1 MKEMDASQKKKLAI
15 VIGIGAVLWFLPHPE
30 AITPIA
36 WHLFA
41 VFAATIAGFILQ
53 PMPIG
58 AVAFIGVTAGALLGV
73 ISVKTAISGYGNS
86 TIWLIVCAFLL
97 ARAFI
102 KSGLGSRIAYLII
115 KAIGKSSL
123 TLGYAITLSDFV
135 ISPATPSSTARA
147 GGIIYPIIRSLS
159 SALHSEPN
167 DGTARKFGA
176 YIMQIEYQAN
186 AITCAMFM
194 TAMAGNPMSVELAAK
209 TIGVEITWSEWA
221 LAAAVPGVISL
232 IVMPYLLYK
241 LYPPEIH
248 EMPHAKKMAVEALEK
263 MGPMS
268 YMEKVVLV
276 VFVGAL
282 ALWATSSLTHMNA
295 TGVGMLAVTVL
306 LLTNVLTWQDVLQE
320 KGAWNTMFWMG
331 SLIALAG
338 ALSSSGFIKVVAG
351 MAGSA
356 IASAGLS
363 WLTAFI
369 LLALIYVYSH
379 YAFASVSAHIGAM
392 YAAFLAVAV
401 AVGTP
406 PLLAAIAFASLSN
419 LMIPLTHYGG
429 GAAPILYGAGYVPQ
443 GKWWQLGFIMVT
455 VYMVIWLGI
464 GSFWWHVIGLW

>member
-1 MKEMDASQKKKLAI
+1 MDASQKKKLAI

-209 TIGVEITWSEWA
+209 TIGVEITWSEWT

-455 VYMVIWLGI
+455 VYMIIWLGI

>member
-1 MKEMDASQKKKLAI
+1 MDASQKKKLVG
-15 VIGIGAVLWFLPHPE
+15 VILLGAVIWFLPHPD

-53 PMPIG
+53 PLPIG
-58 AVAFIGVTAGALLGV
+58 AVAFIGVSVTALLGV
-73 ISVKTAISGYGNS
+73 VSVKVAISGYGNS
-86 TIWLIVCAFLL
+86 TIWLIICAFLL

-159 SALHSEPN
+159 SALHSEPD

-194 TAMAGNPMSVELAAK
+194 TAMAGNPMAVELAAK
-209 TIGVEITWSEWA
+209 TIGVEITWSAWA
-221 LAAAVPGVISL
+221 TAAIVPGLLSL
-232 IVMPYLLYK
+232 LLMPYLLYK

-248 EMPHAKKMAVEALEK
+248 EMPHAKQMAVEALAK

-268 YMEKVVLV
+268 WMEKVVLA
-276 VFVGAL
+276 VFVGSL
-282 ALWATSSLTHMNA
+282 VLWATSSLTHMNA

-338 ALSSSGFIKVVAG
+338 ALSSSGFIKVVAD
-351 MAGSA
+351 MAGAA
-356 IASAGLS
+356 IQSAGLS
-363 WLTAFI
+363 WLAAFI
-369 LLALIYVYSH
+369 ILVLIYVYSH

-392 YAAFLAVAV
+392 YAAFFAVAV
-401 AVGTP
+401 SVGTP
-406 PLLAAIAFASLSN
+406 PLLAAISFAALSN
-419 LMIPLTHYGG
+419 IMIPLTHYGG

-443 GKWWQLGFIMVT
+443 GTWWKLGFIIVT
-455 VYMVIWLGI
+455 VNLVIWLGI
-464 GSFWWHVIGLW
+464 GSLWWHLIGLW

>member
-1 MKEMDASQKKKLAI
+1 MDASQKKKLAG
-15 VIGIGAVLWFLPHPE
+15 VILLGAVIWFLPHPD

-53 PMPIG
+53 PLPIG
-58 AVAFIGVTAGALLGV
+58 AVAFIGVSVAALLGV
-73 ISVKTAISGYGNS
+73 VSVKVAISGYGNS

-159 SALHSEPN
+159 TALHSEPD

-194 TAMAGNPMSVELAAK
+194 TAMAGNPMAVELAAK
-209 TIGVEITWSEWA
+209 TIGVEITWSAWA
-221 LAAAVPGVISL
+221 MAAIVPGLISL
-232 IVMPYLLYK
+232 LLMPYLLYK

-248 EMPHAKKMAVEALEK
+248 EMPHAKQMAVEALEK

-268 YMEKVVLV
+268 WMEKIVLA
-276 VFVGAL
+276 VFVGSL

-338 ALSSSGFIKVVAG
+338 ALSSSGFIKVVAD
-351 MAGSA
+351 MAGAA
-356 IASAGLS
+356 IQSAGLS
-363 WLTAFI
+363 WLAAFI
-369 LLALIYVYSH
+369 ILVLIYVYSH

-406 PLLAAIAFASLSN
+406 PLLAAISFAALSN
-419 LMIPLTHYGG
+419 IMIPLTHYGG

-443 GKWWQLGFIMVT
+443 GTWWKLGFIMVT
-455 VYMVIWLGI
+455 VNLVIWLGI
-464 GSFWWHVIGLW
+464 GSLWWHVIGLW

>member
-1 MKEMDASQKKKLAI
+1 MDASQRKKLAI

-58 AVAFIGVTAGALLGV
+58 AVAFIGVTSGALLGV

>member
-1 MKEMDASQKKKLAI
+1 MDASQKKKLVG
-15 VIGIGAVLWFLPHPE
+15 VILLGAVIWFLPHPD

-53 PMPIG
+53 PLPIG
-58 AVAFIGVTAGALLGV
+58 AVAFIGVSVTALLGV
-73 ISVKTAISGYGNS
+73 VSVKVAISGYGNS
-86 TIWLIVCAFLL
+86 TIWLIICAFLL

-159 SALHSEPN
+159 SALHSEPD

-194 TAMAGNPMSVELAAK
+194 TAMAGNPMAVELAAK
-209 TIGVEITWSEWA
+209 TIGVEITWSAWA
-221 LAAAVPGVISL
+221 TAAIVPGLLSL
-232 IVMPYLLYK
+232 LLMPYLLYK

-248 EMPHAKKMAVEALEK
+248 EMPHAKQMAVEALAK

-268 YMEKVVLV
+268 WMEKVVLA
-276 VFVGAL
+276 VFVGSL
-282 ALWATSSLTHMNA
+282 VLWATSSLTHMNA

-338 ALSSSGFIKVVAG
+338 ALSSSGFIKVVAD
-351 MAGSA
+351 MAGAA
-356 IASAGLS
+356 IQSAGLS
-363 WLTAFI
+363 WLAAFI
-369 LLALIYVYSH
+369 ILVLIYVYSH

-392 YAAFLAVAV
+392 YAAFFAVAV

-406 PLLAAIAFASLSN
+406 PLLAAISFAALSN
-419 LMIPLTHYGG
+419 IMIPLTHYGG

-443 GKWWQLGFIMVT
+443 GTWWKLGFIIVT
-455 VYMVIWLGI
+455 VNLVIWLGI
-464 GSFWWHVIGLW
+464 GSLWWHLIGLW

>member
-1 MKEMDASQKKKLAI
+1 MDASQKKKLAI

-464 GSFWWHVIGLW
+464 GSCWWHVIGLW

>member
-1 MKEMDASQKKKLAI
+1 MDASQKKKLVG
-15 VIGIGAVLWFLPHPE
+15 VILLGAVIWFLPHPD

-53 PMPIG
+53 PLPIG
-58 AVAFIGVTAGALLGV
+58 AVAFIGVSVAALLGV
-73 ISVKTAISGYGNS
+73 VSVKVAISGYGNS

-159 SALHSEPN
+159 SALHSEPD

-194 TAMAGNPMSVELAAK
+194 TAMAGNPMAVELAAK
-209 TIGVEITWSEWA
+209 TIGVEITWSAWA
-221 LAAAVPGVISL
+221 TAAIVPGLLSL
-232 IVMPYLLYK
+232 LLMPYLLYK

-248 EMPHAKKMAVEALEK
+248 EMPHAKQMAVEALEK

-268 YMEKVVLV
+268 WMEKVVLA
-276 VFVGAL
+276 VFVGSL

-338 ALSSSGFIKVVAG
+338 ALSSSGFIKVVAD
-351 MAGSA
+351 MAGAA
-356 IASAGLS
+356 IQSAGLS
-363 WLTAFI
+363 WLAAFI
-369 LLALIYVYSH
+369 ILVLIYVYSH

-406 PLLAAIAFASLSN
+406 PLLAAISFAALSN
-419 LMIPLTHYGG
+419 IMIPLTHYGG

-443 GKWWQLGFIMVT
+443 GTWWKLGFIIVT
-455 VYMVIWLGI
+455 VNLVIWLGI
-464 GSFWWHVIGLW
+464 GSLLWHVIGLW

>member
-1 MKEMDASQKKKLAI
+1 MDASQKKKLVG
-15 VIGIGAVLWFLPHPE
+15 VILLGAVIWFLPHPD

-53 PMPIG
+53 PLPIG
-58 AVAFIGVTAGALLGV
+58 AVAFIGVSVAALLGV
-73 ISVKTAISGYGNS
+73 VSVKVAISGYGNS

-159 SALHSEPN
+159 SALHSEPD

-194 TAMAGNPMSVELAAK
+194 TAMAGNPMAVELAAK
-209 TIGVEITWSEWA
+209 TIGVEITWSAWA
-221 LAAAVPGVISL
+221 TAAIVPGLLSL
-232 IVMPYLLYK
+232 LLMPYLLYK

-248 EMPHAKKMAVEALEK
+248 EMPHAKQMAVEALEK

-268 YMEKVVLV
+268 WMEKVVLA
-276 VFVGAL
+276 VFVGSL

-306 LLTNVLTWQDVLQE
+306 LVTNVLTWQDVLQE

-338 ALSSSGFIKVVAG
+338 ALSSSGFIKVVAD
-351 MAGSA
+351 MAGAA
-356 IASAGLS
+356 IQSAGLS
-363 WLTAFI
+363 WLAAFI
-369 LLALIYVYSH
+369 ILVLIYVYSH

-406 PLLAAIAFASLSN
+406 PLLAAISFAALSN
-419 LMIPLTHYGG
+419 IMIPLTHYGG

-443 GKWWQLGFIMVT
+443 GTWWKLGFIIVT
-455 VYMVIWLGI
+455 VNLVIWLGI
-464 GSFWWHVIGLW
+464 GSLWWHVIGLW

>member
-1 MKEMDASQKKKLAI
+1 MDASQKKKLVG
-15 VIGIGAVLWFLPHPE
+15 VILLGAVIWFLPHPD

-53 PMPIG
+53 PLPIG
-58 AVAFIGVTAGALLGV
+58 AVAFNGVSVAALLGV
-73 ISVKTAISGYGNS
+73 VSVKVAISGYGNS

-159 SALHSEPN
+159 SALHSEPD

-194 TAMAGNPMSVELAAK
+194 TAMAGNPMAVELAAK
-209 TIGVEITWSEWA
+209 TIGVEITWSAWA
-221 LAAAVPGVISL
+221 TAAIVPGLLSL
-232 IVMPYLLYK
+232 LLMPYLLYK

-248 EMPHAKKMAVEALEK
+248 EMPHAKQMAVEALEK

-268 YMEKVVLV
+268 WMEKVVLA
-276 VFVGAL
+276 VFVGSL

-338 ALSSSGFIKVVAG
+338 ALSSSGFIKVVAD
-351 MAGSA
+351 MAGAA
-356 IASAGLS
+356 IQSAGLS

-369 LLALIYVYSH
+369 ILVLIYVYSH

-406 PLLAAIAFASLSN
+406 PLLAAISFAALSN
-419 LMIPLTHYGG
+419 IMIPLTHYGG

-443 GKWWQLGFIMVT
+443 GTWWKLGFIIVT
-455 VYMVIWLGI
+455 VNLVIWLGI
-464 GSFWWHVIGLW
+464 GSLWWHVIGLW

>member
-1 MKEMDASQKKKLAI
+1 MDASQKKKLAI
-15 VIGIGAVLWFLPHPE
+15 VIGIGVVLWFLPHPE

-58 AVAFIGVTAGALLGV
+58 AVAFIGVTVGALFGV

-159 SALHSEPN
+159 SAPHSEPN
-167 DGTARKFGA
+167 DGTACKFGA

-221 LAAAVPGVISL
+221 LAAAVPGIISL
-232 IVMPYLLYK
+232 VVMPYLLYK

-248 EMPHAKKMAVEALEK
+248 EMPHAKQMAVEALEK

-295 TGVGMLAVTVL
+295 TGVGMLAVMVL

-338 ALSSSGFIKVVAG
+338 ALASSGFIKVVAG

-356 IASAGLS
+356 IASAGMS

-406 PLLAAIAFASLSN
+406 PLLAAIAFAALSN
-419 LMIPLTHYGG
+419 IMIPLTHYGG

>member
-221 LAAAVPGVISL
+221 LAAAVPGLISL

-419 LMIPLTHYGG
+419 IMIPLTHYGG

-464 GSFWWHVIGLW
+464 GSCWWHVIGLW

>member
-1 MKEMDASQKKKLAI
+1 MDANQKKKLAG
-15 VIGIGAVLWFLPHPE
+15 VILLGAVIWFLPHPD

-53 PMPIG
+53 PLPIG
-58 AVAFIGVTAGALLGV
+58 AVAFIGVSVAALLGV
-73 ISVKTAISGYGNS
+73 VSVKVAISGYGNS

-159 SALHSEPN
+159 TALHSEPD

-194 TAMAGNPMSVELAAK
+194 TAMAGNPMAVELAAK
-209 TIGVEITWSEWA
+209 AIGVEITWSAWA
-221 LAAAVPGVISL
+221 MAAIVPGLISL
-232 IVMPYLLYK
+232 LLMPYLLYK

-248 EMPHAKKMAVEALEK
+248 EMPHAKQMAVEALEK

-268 YMEKVVLV
+268 WMEKIVLA
-276 VFVGAL
+276 VFVGSL

-338 ALSSSGFIKVVAG
+338 ALSSSGFIKVVAD
-351 MAGSA
+351 MAGAA
-356 IASAGLS
+356 IQSAGMS
-363 WLTAFI
+363 WLMAFI
-369 LLALIYVYSH
+369 ILVLIYVYSH

-406 PLLAAIAFASLSN
+406 PLLAAISFAALSN
-419 LMIPLTHYGG
+419 IMIPLTHYGG

-443 GKWWQLGFIMVT
+443 GTWWKLGFIIVT
-455 VYMVIWLGI
+455 VNLVIWLGI
-464 GSFWWHVIGLW
+464 GSLWWHVIGLW

>member
-1 MKEMDASQKKKLAI
+1 MDASQKKKLVG
-15 VIGIGAVLWFLPHPE
+15 VILLGAVIWFLPHPD

-53 PMPIG
+53 PLPIG
-58 AVAFIGVTAGALLGV
+58 AVAFIGVSMAALLGV
-73 ISVKTAISGYGNS
+73 VSVKVAISGYGNS

-159 SALHSEPN
+159 SALHSEPD

-194 TAMAGNPMSVELAAK
+194 TAMAGNPMAVELAAK
-209 TIGVEITWSEWA
+209 TIGVEITWSAWA
-221 LAAAVPGVISL
+221 TAAIVPGLLSL
-232 IVMPYLLYK
+232 LLMPYLLYK

-248 EMPHAKKMAVEALEK
+248 EMPHAKQMAVEALEK

-268 YMEKVVLV
+268 WMEKVVLA
-276 VFVGAL
+276 VFVGSL

-338 ALSSSGFIKVVAG
+338 ALSSSGFIKVVAD
-351 MAGSA
+351 MAGAA
-356 IASAGLS
+356 IQSAGLS
-363 WLTAFI
+363 WLAAFI
-369 LLALIYVYSH
+369 ILVLIYVYSH

-406 PLLAAIAFASLSN
+406 PLLAAISFAALSN
-419 LMIPLTHYGG
+419 IMIPLTHYGG

-443 GKWWQLGFIMVT
+443 GTWWKLGFIIVT
-455 VYMVIWLGI
+455 VNLVIWLGI
-464 GSFWWHVIGLW
+464 GSLWWHVIGLW

>member
-1 MKEMDASQKKKLAI
+1 MDASQKKKLAI

-221 LAAAVPGVISL
+221 LAAAVPGLISL

-419 LMIPLTHYGG
+419 IMIPLTHYGG

-464 GSFWWHVIGLW
+464 GSCWWHVIGLW

>member
-1 MKEMDASQKKKLAI
+1 MDASQKKKLVG
-15 VIGIGAVLWFLPHPE
+15 VILLGAVIWFLPHPD

-53 PMPIG
+53 PLPIG
-58 AVAFIGVTAGALLGV
+58 AVAFIGVSVAALLGV
-73 ISVKTAISGYGNS
+73 VSVKVAISGYGNS

-159 SALHSEPN
+159 SALHSEPD

-194 TAMAGNPMSVELAAK
+194 TAMAGNPMAVELAAK
-209 TIGVEITWSEWA
+209 TIGVEITWSAWA
-221 LAAAVPGVISL
+221 TAAIVPGLLSL
-232 IVMPYLLYK
+232 LLMPYLLYK

-248 EMPHAKKMAVEALEK
+248 EMPHAKQMAVEALEK

-268 YMEKVVLV
+268 WMEKVVLA
-276 VFVGAL
+276 VFVGSL

-338 ALSSSGFIKVVAG
+338 ALSSSGFIKVVAD
-351 MAGSA
+351 MAGAA
-356 IASAGLS
+356 IQSAGLS
-363 WLTAFI
+363 WLAAFI
-369 LLALIYVYSH
+369 ILVLIYVYSH

-401 AVGTP
+401 AVVTP
-406 PLLAAIAFASLSN
+406 PLLAAISFAALSN
-419 LMIPLTHYGG
+419 IMIPLTHYGG

-443 GKWWQLGFIMVT
+443 GTWWKLGFIIVT
-455 VYMVIWLGI
+455 VNLVIWLGI
-464 GSFWWHVIGLW
+464 GSLWWHVIGLW

>member
-1 MKEMDASQKKKLAI
+1 MDANQKKKLAG
-15 VIGIGAVLWFLPHPE
+15 VILLGAVIWFLPHPD

-53 PMPIG
+53 PLLIG
-58 AVAFIGVTAGALLGV
+58 AVAFIGVSVAALLGV
-73 ISVKTAISGYGNS
+73 VSVKVAISGYGNS

-159 SALHSEPN
+159 TALHSEPD

-194 TAMAGNPMSVELAAK
+194 TAMAGNPMAVELAAK
-209 TIGVEITWSEWA
+209 TIGVEITWSAWA
-221 LAAAVPGVISL
+221 MAAIVPGLISL
-232 IVMPYLLYK
+232 LLMPYLLYK

-248 EMPHAKKMAVEALEK
+248 EMPHAKQMAVEALEK

-268 YMEKVVLV
+268 WMEKIVLA
-276 VFVGAL
+276 VFVGSL

-338 ALSSSGFIKVVAG
+338 ALSSSGFIKVVAD
-351 MAGSA
+351 MAGAA
-356 IASAGLS
+356 IQSAGMS
-363 WLTAFI
+363 WLMAFI
-369 LLALIYVYSH
+369 ILVLIYVYSH

-406 PLLAAIAFASLSN
+406 PLLAAISFAALSN
-419 LMIPLTHYGG
+419 IMIPLTHYGG

-443 GKWWQLGFIMVT
+443 GTWWKLGFIIVT
-455 VYMVIWLGI
+455 VNLVIWLGI
-464 GSFWWHVIGLW
+464 GSLWWHVIGLW

>member
-1 MKEMDASQKKKLAI
+1 MDASQKKKLVG
-15 VIGIGAVLWFLPHPE
+15 VILLGAVIWFLPHLD

-53 PMPIG
+53 PLPIG
-58 AVAFIGVTAGALLGV
+58 AVAFIGVSVAALLGV
-73 ISVKTAISGYGNS
+73 VSVKVAISGYGNS
-86 TIWLIVCAFLL
+86 TIWLIICAFLL

-159 SALHSEPN
+159 SALHSEPD

-194 TAMAGNPMSVELAAK
+194 TAMAGNPMAVELAAK
-209 TIGVEITWSEWA
+209 TIGVEITWSAWA
-221 LAAAVPGVISL
+221 TAAIVPGLLSL
-232 IVMPYLLYK
+232 LLMPYLLYK

-248 EMPHAKKMAVEALEK
+248 EMPHAKQMAVEALAK

-268 YMEKVVLV
+268 WMEKVVLA
-276 VFVGAL
+276 VFVGSL
-282 ALWATSSLTHMNA
+282 VLWATSSLTHMNA

-338 ALSSSGFIKVVAG
+338 ALSSSGFIKVVAD
-351 MAGSA
+351 MAGAA
-356 IASAGLS
+356 IQSAGLS
-363 WLTAFI
+363 WLAAFI
-369 LLALIYVYSH
+369 ILVLIYVYSH

-392 YAAFLAVAV
+392 YAAFFAVAV

-406 PLLAAIAFASLSN
+406 PLLAAISFAALSN
-419 LMIPLTHYGG
+419 IMIPLTHYGG

-443 GKWWQLGFIMVT
+443 GTWWKLGFIIVT
-455 VYMVIWLGI
+455 VNLVIWLGI
-464 GSFWWHVIGLW
+464 GSLWWHLIGLW

>member
-1 MKEMDASQKKKLAI
+1 MDANQKKKLAG
-15 VIGIGAVLWFLPHPE
+15 VILLGAVIWFLPHPD

-53 PMPIG
+53 PLPIG
-58 AVAFIGVTAGALLGV
+58 AVAFIGVSVAALLGV
-73 ISVKTAISGYGNS
+73 VSVKVAISGYGNS
-86 TIWLIVCAFLL
+86 TIWLIICAFLL

-159 SALHSEPN
+159 TALHSEPD

-194 TAMAGNPMSVELAAK
+194 TAMAGNPMAVELAAK
-209 TIGVEITWSEWA
+209 TIGVEITWSAWA
-221 LAAAVPGVISL
+221 MAAIVPGLISL
-232 IVMPYLLYK
+232 LLMPYLLYK

-248 EMPHAKKMAVEALEK
+248 EMPHAKQMAVEALEK

-268 YMEKVVLV
+268 WMEKIVLA
-276 VFVGAL
+276 VFVGSL

-338 ALSSSGFIKVVAG
+338 ALSSSGFIKVVAD
-351 MAGSA
+351 MAGAA
-356 IASAGLS
+356 IQSAGMS
-363 WLTAFI
+363 WLMAFI
-369 LLALIYVYSH
+369 ILVLIYVYSH

-406 PLLAAIAFASLSN
+406 PLLAAISFAALSN
-419 LMIPLTHYGG
+419 IMIPLTHYGG

-443 GKWWQLGFIMVT
+443 GTWWKLGFIIVT
-455 VYMVIWLGI
+455 VNLVIWLGI
-464 GSFWWHVIGLW
+464 GSLWWHVIGLW

>member
-464 GSFWWHVIGLW
+464 GSCWWHVIGLW

>member
-1 MKEMDASQKKKLAI
+1 MDASQKKKLVG
-15 VIGIGAVLWFLPHPE
+15 VILLGAVIWFLPHPD

-53 PMPIG
+53 PLPIG
-58 AVAFIGVTAGALLGV
+58 AVAFIGVSVAALLGV
-73 ISVKTAISGYGNS
+73 VSVKVAISGYGNS

-135 ISPATPSSTARA
+135 ISSATPSSTARA

-159 SALHSEPN
+159 SALHSEPD

-194 TAMAGNPMSVELAAK
+194 TAMAGNPMAVELAAK
-209 TIGVEITWSEWA
+209 TIGVEITWSAWA
-221 LAAAVPGVISL
+221 TAAIVPGLLSL
-232 IVMPYLLYK
+232 LLMPYLLYK

-248 EMPHAKKMAVEALEK
+248 EMPHAKQMAVEALEK

-268 YMEKVVLV
+268 WMEKVVLA
-276 VFVGAL
+276 VFVGSL

-338 ALSSSGFIKVVAG
+338 ALSSSGFIKVVAD
-351 MAGSA
+351 MAGAA
-356 IASAGLS
+356 IQSAGLS
-363 WLTAFI
+363 WLAAFI
-369 LLALIYVYSH
+369 ILVLIYVYSH

-406 PLLAAIAFASLSN
+406 PLLAAISFAALSN
-419 LMIPLTHYGG
+419 IMIPLTHYGG

-443 GKWWQLGFIMVT
+443 GTWWKLGFIIVT
-455 VYMVIWLGI
+455 VNLVIWLGI
-464 GSFWWHVIGLW
+464 GSLWWHVIGLW

>member
-1 MKEMDASQKKKLAI
+1 MDASQKKKLVG
-15 VIGIGAVLWFLPHPE
+15 VILLGAVIWFLPHPD

-53 PMPIG
+53 PLPIG
-58 AVAFIGVTAGALLGV
+58 AVAFIGVSVAALLGV
-73 ISVKTAISGYGNS
+73 VSVKVAISGYGNG
-86 TIWLIVCAFLL
+86 TIWLIICAFLL

-135 ISPATPSSTARA
+135 ISPAAPSSTARA

-159 SALHSEPN
+159 SALHSEPD

-194 TAMAGNPMSVELAAK
+194 TAMAGNPMAVELAAK
-209 TIGVEITWSEWA
+209 TIGVEITWSAWA
-221 LAAAVPGVISL
+221 TAAIVPGLISL
-232 IVMPYLLYK
+232 LLMPYLLYK
-241 LYPPEIH
+241 LYTPEIH
-248 EMPHAKKMAVEALEK
+248 EMPHAKQMAVEALEK

-268 YMEKVVLV
+268 WMEKVVLA
-276 VFVGAL
+276 VFVGSL
-282 ALWATSSLTHMNA
+282 VLWATSSLTHMNA

-306 LLTNVLTWQDVLQE
+306 ILTNVLTWQDVLQE

-338 ALSSSGFIKVVAG
+338 ALSSSGFIKVVAD
-351 MAGSA
+351 MAGTA
-356 IASAGLS
+356 IQSAGLS

-369 LLALIYVYSH
+369 ILVLIYVYSH

-406 PLLAAIAFASLSN
+406 PLLAAISFAALSN
-419 LMIPLTHYGG
+419 IMIPLTHYGG

-443 GKWWQLGFIMVT
+443 GTWWRLGFIMVT
-455 VYMVIWLGI
+455 VNLVIWLGI
-464 GSFWWHVIGLW
+464 GSFWWHIIGLW

>member
-1 MKEMDASQKKKLAI
+1 
-15 VIGIGAVLWFLPHPE
+15 
-30 AITPIA
+30 
-36 WHLFA
+36 
-41 VFAATIAGFILQ
+41 
-53 PMPIG
+53 
-58 AVAFIGVTAGALLGV
+58 
-73 ISVKTAISGYGNS
+73 
-86 TIWLIVCAFLL
+86 
-97 ARAFI
+97 
-102 KSGLGSRIAYLII
+102 
-115 KAIGKSSL
+115 
-123 TLGYAITLSDFV
+123 
-135 ISPATPSSTARA
+135 
-147 GGIIYPIIRSLS
+147 
-159 SALHSEPN
+159 
-167 DGTARKFGA
+167 
-176 YIMQIEYQAN
+176 MQIEYQAN

-455 VYMVIWLGI
+455 VYMIIWLGI

>member
-1 MKEMDASQKKKLAI
+1 MDASQKKKLAG
-15 VIGIGAVLWFLPHPE
+15 VILLGAVIWFLPHPD

-53 PMPIG
+53 PLPIG
-58 AVAFIGVTAGALLGV
+58 AVAFIGVSVAALLGV
-73 ISVKTAISGYGNS
+73 VSVKVAISGYGNS

-159 SALHSEPN
+159 TALHSEPD

-194 TAMAGNPMSVELAAK
+194 TAMAGNPMAVELAAK
-209 TIGVEITWSEWA
+209 TIGVEITWSAWA
-221 LAAAVPGVISL
+221 MAAIVPGLISL
-232 IVMPYLLYK
+232 LLMPYLLYK

-248 EMPHAKKMAVEALEK
+248 EMPHAKQMAVEALEK

-268 YMEKVVLV
+268 WMEKIVLA
-276 VFVGAL
+276 VFVGSL

-295 TGVGMLAVTVL
+295 TGIGMLAVTVL

-331 SLIALAG
+331 ALIALAG
-338 ALSSSGFIKVVAG
+338 ALSSSGFIKVVAD
-351 MAGSA
+351 MAGAA
-356 IASAGLS
+356 IQSAGMS
-363 WLTAFI
+363 WLMAFI
-369 LLALIYVYSH
+369 ILVLIYVYSH

-406 PLLAAIAFASLSN
+406 PLLAAISFAALSN
-419 LMIPLTHYGG
+419 IMIPLTHYGG

-443 GKWWQLGFIMVT
+443 GTWWKLGFIIVT
-455 VYMVIWLGI
+455 VNLVIWLGI
-464 GSFWWHVIGLW
+464 GSLWWHVIGLW

>member
-1 MKEMDASQKKKLAI
+1 MDASQKKKLVG
-15 VIGIGAVLWFLPHPE
+15 VILLGAVIWFLPHPD

-53 PMPIG
+53 PLPIG
-58 AVAFIGVTAGALLGV
+58 AVAFIGVSVAALLGV
-73 ISVKTAISGYGNS
+73 VSVKVAISGYGNS

-159 SALHSEPN
+159 SALHSEPD

-194 TAMAGNPMSVELAAK
+194 TAMAGNPMAVELAAK
-209 TIGVEITWSEWA
+209 TIGVEITWSAWA
-221 LAAAVPGVISL
+221 TAAIVPGLLSL
-232 IVMPYLLYK
+232 LLMPYLLYK

-248 EMPHAKKMAVEALEK
+248 EMPHAKQMAVEALEK

-268 YMEKVVLV
+268 WMEKVVLA
-276 VFVGAL
+276 VFVGSL

-338 ALSSSGFIKVVAG
+338 ALSSSGFIKVVAD
-351 MAGSA
+351 MAGAA
-356 IASAGLS
+356 IQSAGLS
-363 WLTAFI
+363 WLAAFI
-369 LLALIYVYSH
+369 ILVLIYVYSH

-406 PLLAAIAFASLSN
+406 PLLAAISFAALSN
-419 LMIPLTHYGG
+419 IMIPLTHYGG
-429 GAAPILYGAGYVPQ
+429 GAAPILYGAGYVSQ
-443 GKWWQLGFIMVT
+443 GTWWKLGFIIVT
-455 VYMVIWLGI
+455 VNLVIWLGI
-464 GSFWWHVIGLW
+464 GSLWWHVIGLW

>member
-1 MKEMDASQKKKLAI
+1 MDASQKKKLVG
-15 VIGIGAVLWFLPHPE
+15 VILLGAVIWFLPHPD

-53 PMPIG
+53 PLPIG
-58 AVAFIGVTAGALLGV
+58 AVAFIGVSVAALLGV
-73 ISVKTAISGYGNS
+73 VSVKVAISGYGNS
-86 TIWLIVCAFLL
+86 TIWLIICAFLL

-159 SALHSEPN
+159 SALHSEPD

-194 TAMAGNPMSVELAAK
+194 TAMAGNPMAVELAAK
-209 TIGVEITWSEWA
+209 TIGVEITWSAWA
-221 LAAAVPGVISL
+221 TAAIVPGLLSL
-232 IVMPYLLYK
+232 LLMPYLLYK

-248 EMPHAKKMAVEALEK
+248 EMPHAKQMAVEALAK

-268 YMEKVVLV
+268 WMEKVVLA
-276 VFVGAL
+276 VFVGSL
-282 ALWATSSLTHMNA
+282 VLWATSSLTHMNA

-331 SLIALAG
+331 FLIALAG
-338 ALSSSGFIKVVAG
+338 ALSSSGFIKVVAD
-351 MAGSA
+351 MAGAA
-356 IASAGLS
+356 IQSAGLS
-363 WLTAFI
+363 WLAAFI
-369 LLALIYVYSH
+369 ILVLIYVYSH

-392 YAAFLAVAV
+392 YAAFFAVAV

-406 PLLAAIAFASLSN
+406 LLLAALSN
-419 LMIPLTHYGG
+419 IMIPLTHYGG

-443 GKWWQLGFIMVT
+443 GTWWKLGFIIVT
-455 VYMVIWLGI
+455 VNLVIWLGI
-464 GSFWWHVIGLW
+464 GSLWWHLIGLW

>member
-1 MKEMDASQKKKLAI
+1 MDASQKKKLAG
-15 VIGIGAVLWFLPHPE
+15 VILLGAVIWFLPHPD

-53 PMPIG
+53 PLPIG
-58 AVAFIGVTAGALLGV
+58 AVAFIGVSVAALLGV
-73 ISVKTAISGYGNS
+73 VSVKVAISGYGNS

-159 SALHSEPN
+159 SALHSEPD

-194 TAMAGNPMSVELAAK
+194 TAMAGNPMAVELAAK
-209 TIGVEITWSEWA
+209 TIGVEITWSAWA
-221 LAAAVPGVISL
+221 TAAIVPGLISL
-232 IVMPYLLYK
+232 LLMPYLLYK

-248 EMPHAKKMAVEALEK
+248 EMPHAKQMAVEALEK

-268 YMEKVVLV
+268 WMEKVVLA
-276 VFVGAL
+276 VFVGSL

-351 MAGSA
+351 MAGAA
-356 IASAGLS
+356 IQSAGLS

-369 LLALIYVYSH
+369 VLVLIYVYSH

-406 PLLAAIAFASLSN
+406 PLLAAISFAALSN
-419 LMIPLTHYGG
+419 IMIPLTHYGG

-443 GKWWQLGFIMVT
+443 GTWWKLGFIIVT
-455 VYMVIWLGI
+455 VNLVIWLGI
-464 GSFWWHVIGLW
+464 GSLWWHVIGLW

>member
-1 MKEMDASQKKKLAI
+1 MDASQKKKLAI

-194 TAMAGNPMSVELAAK
+194 TAMAGNPMSMELAAK

-455 VYMVIWLGI
+455 VYMIIWLGI

>member
-282 ALWATSSLTHMNA
+282 ALWATSSLTHMNV

-455 VYMVIWLGI
+455 VYMIIWLGI

>member
-1 MKEMDASQKKKLAI
+1 MDASQKKKLVG
-15 VIGIGAVLWFLPHPE
+15 VILLGAVIWFLPHPD

-53 PMPIG
+53 PLPIG
-58 AVAFIGVTAGALLGV
+58 AVAFIGVSVAALLGV
-73 ISVKTAISGYGNS
+73 VSVKVAISGYGNS

-147 GGIIYPIIRSLS
+147 GGIIYPVIRSLS
-159 SALHSEPN
+159 SALHSEPD

-194 TAMAGNPMSVELAAK
+194 TAMAGNPMAVELAAK
-209 TIGVEITWSEWA
+209 TIGVEITWSAWA
-221 LAAAVPGVISL
+221 TAAIVPGLLSL
-232 IVMPYLLYK
+232 LLMPYLLYK

-248 EMPHAKKMAVEALEK
+248 EMPHAKQMAVEALEK

-268 YMEKVVLV
+268 WMEKVVLA
-276 VFVGAL
+276 VFVGSL

-338 ALSSSGFIKVVAG
+338 ALSSSGFIKVVADMTG
-351 MAGSA
+351 AA
-356 IASAGLS
+356 IQSAGLS
-363 WLTAFI
+363 WLAAFI
-369 LLALIYVYSH
+369 ILVLIYVYSH

-406 PLLAAIAFASLSN
+406 PLLAAISFAALSN
-419 LMIPLTHYGG
+419 IMIPLTHYGG
-429 GAAPILYGAGYVPQ
+429 GAAPILYGAGYVSQ
-443 GKWWQLGFIMVT
+443 GTWWKLGFIIVT
-455 VYMVIWLGI
+455 VNLVIWLGI
-464 GSFWWHVIGLW
+464 GSLWWHVIGLW

>member
-1 MKEMDASQKKKLAI
+1 MDASQKKKLVG
-15 VIGIGAVLWFLPHPE
+15 VILLGAVIWFLPHPD

-53 PMPIG
+53 PLPIG
-58 AVAFIGVTAGALLGV
+58 AVAFIGVSVAALLGV
-73 ISVKTAISGYGNS
+73 VSVKVAISGYGNG
-86 TIWLIVCAFLL
+86 TIWLIICAFLL

-159 SALHSEPN
+159 SALHSEPD

-194 TAMAGNPMSVELAAK
+194 TAMAGNPMAVELAAK
-209 TIGVEITWSEWA
+209 TIGVEITWSAWA
-221 LAAAVPGVISL
+221 TAAIVPGLISL
-232 IVMPYLLYK
+232 LLMPYLLYK
-241 LYPPEIH
+241 LYTPEIH
-248 EMPHAKKMAVEALEK
+248 EMPHAKQMAVEALEK

-268 YMEKVVLV
+268 WMEKVVLA
-276 VFVGAL
+276 VFVGSL
-282 ALWATSSLTHMNA
+282 VLWATSSLTHMNA

-306 LLTNVLTWQDVLQE
+306 ILTNVLTWQDVLQE

-338 ALSSSGFIKVVAG
+338 ALSSSGFIKVVAD
-351 MAGSA
+351 MAGTA
-356 IASAGLS
+356 IQSAGLS

-369 LLALIYVYSH
+369 ILVLIYVYSH

-406 PLLAAIAFASLSN
+406 PLLAAISFAALSN
-419 LMIPLTHYGG
+419 IMIPLTHYGG

-443 GKWWQLGFIMVT
+443 GTWWRLGFIMVT
-455 VYMVIWLGI
+455 VNLVIWLGI
-464 GSFWWHVIGLW
+464 GSFWWHIIGLW

>member
-1 MKEMDASQKKKLAI
+1 MDASQKKKLAG
-15 VIGIGAVLWFLPHPE
+15 VILLGAVIWFLPHPD

-53 PMPIG
+53 PLPIG
-58 AVAFIGVTAGALLGV
+58 AVAFIGVSVAALLGV
-73 ISVKTAISGYGNS
+73 VSVKVAISGYGNS

-159 SALHSEPN
+159 SALHSEPD

-194 TAMAGNPMSVELAAK
+194 TAMAGNPMAVELAAK
-209 TIGVEITWSEWA
+209 TIGVEITWSAWA
-221 LAAAVPGVISL
+221 TAAIVPGLLSL
-232 IVMPYLLYK
+232 LLMPYLLYK

-248 EMPHAKKMAVEALEK
+248 EMPHAKQMAVEALEK

-268 YMEKVVLV
+268 WMEKVVLA
-276 VFVGAL
+276 VFVGSL

-338 ALSSSGFIKVVAG
+338 ALSSSGFIKVVAD
-351 MAGSA
+351 MAGAA
-356 IASAGLS
+356 IQSAGLS
-363 WLTAFI
+363 WLAAFI
-369 LLALIYVYSH
+369 ILVLIYVYSH

-406 PLLAAIAFASLSN
+406 PLLAAISFAALSN
-419 LMIPLTHYGG
+419 IMIPLTHYGG

-443 GKWWQLGFIMVT
+443 GTWWKLGFIIVT
-455 VYMVIWLGI
+455 VNLVIWLGI
-464 GSFWWHVIGLW
+464 GSLWWHVIGLW

>member
-1 MKEMDASQKKKLAI
+1 MDASQKKKLVG
-15 VIGIGAVLWFLPHPE
+15 VILLGAVIWFLPHPD

-53 PMPIG
+53 PLPIG
-58 AVAFIGVTAGALLGV
+58 AVAFIGVSVAALLGV
-73 ISVKTAISGYGNS
+73 VSVKVAISGYGNS

-159 SALHSEPN
+159 SALHSEPD

-194 TAMAGNPMSVELAAK
+194 TAMAGNPMAVELAAK
-209 TIGVEITWSEWA
+209 TIGVEITWSAWA
-221 LAAAVPGVISL
+221 TAAIVPGLLSL
-232 IVMPYLLYK
+232 LLMPYLRYK

-248 EMPHAKKMAVEALEK
+248 EMPHAKQMAVEALEK

-268 YMEKVVLV
+268 WMEKVVLA
-276 VFVGAL
+276 VFVGSL

-338 ALSSSGFIKVVAG
+338 ALSSSGFIKVVAD
-351 MAGSA
+351 MAGAA
-356 IASAGLS
+356 IQSAGLS
-363 WLTAFI
+363 WLAAFI
-369 LLALIYVYSH
+369 ILVLIYVYSH

-406 PLLAAIAFASLSN
+406 PLLAAISFAALSN
-419 LMIPLTHYGG
+419 IMIPLTHYGG

-443 GKWWQLGFIMVT
+443 GTWWKLGFIIVT
-455 VYMVIWLGI
+455 VNLVIWLGI
-464 GSFWWHVIGLW
+464 GSLWWHVIGLW